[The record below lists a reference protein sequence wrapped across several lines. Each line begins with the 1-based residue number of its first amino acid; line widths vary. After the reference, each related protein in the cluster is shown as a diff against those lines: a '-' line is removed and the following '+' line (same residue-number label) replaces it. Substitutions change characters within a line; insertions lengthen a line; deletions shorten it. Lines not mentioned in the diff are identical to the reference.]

1 MRLITIL
8 ILLISASLVFAG
20 EPVIAEPTLSEPA
33 KEKNNFDVIEYR
45 VEGNTVLARE
55 KIEESVYPFL
65 GETKT
70 VEDVELAR
78 AALEKTFHD
87 AGYLTVFVNI
97 PEQDVGKGV
106 VTLQVQ
112 EGKVERLRVLGS
124 RYYSLGVIKERVGE
138 FAEGTVPYFPAVQ
151 KQLASINAS
160 PDRQVAPVLRP
171 GKTPGKVEVDLKV
184 QDKLPLHGNLELN
197 DRYSYNTTETRLNG
211 SLRYANLWQRDH
223 SIGISFQVAPEN
235 TDEVKV
241 LSATY
246 VIPTLAGN
254 YWAAYAVA
262 SRSNIAAVGDISVIG
277 NGNIYGLRYIN
288 PLPALTGYS
297 HSFTA
302 GVDYKDFK
310 ENVTFGSGTN
320 LGVDINTP
328 IKYMPFLLGYDATL
342 ATGTSNTQLG
352 LNATFS
358 IRGLGNRS
366 QEFANKRFLAQP
378 DFAYLRATLKHTQQ
392 IYQGWKVVGRVAG
405 QVSNDPLIANEQ
417 FIVGGADSVRGY
429 FESNSFGDQGAY
441 GSLELRTPSFAQ
453 YLPKNISELYAL
465 GFYDAGHVRLMD
477 PLPSQTA
484 TFTLESS
491 GVGFALK
498 GFSGFFASLDY
509 AKVRHDAGFVA
520 KGDDRVHFRIG
531 YDW

>member
-1 MRLITIL
+1 MRLLTIL
-8 ILLISASLVFAG
+8 ILLLSASMVC
-20 EPVIAEPTLSEPA
+20 AEEPA
-33 KEKNNFDVIEYR
+33 AAKANEKNSFDVLEYR
-45 VEGNTVLARE
+45 VEGNTVLAKE

-70 VEDVELAR
+70 VEDVEQAR

-87 AGYLTVFVNI
+87 NGYLTVFVSI
-97 PEQDVGKGV
+97 PEQDVGNGM

-112 EGKVERLRVLGS
+112 EGKVERLRVVGS

-138 FAEGTVPYFPAVQ
+138 FAEGSVPYFPAVQ
-151 KQLASINAS
+151 KQLASINAT

-197 DRYSYNTTETRLNG
+197 DRYSANTTETRMNG
-211 SLRYANLWQRDH
+211 SLRYANLWQLDH
-223 SIGISFQVAPEN
+223 SIGVSFQVSPEN
-235 TDEVKV
+235 TDQVKV
-241 LSATY
+241 FSTTY

-254 YWAAYAVA
+254 YWAAYAVV
-262 SRSNIAAVGDISVIG
+262 SKSNISAVGDFSVIG

-288 PLPALTGYS
+288 PLPALANYS

-310 ENVTFGSGTN
+310 ENLSATT

-328 IKYMPFLLGYDATL
+328 IKYMPFFLGYDGTFATQ
-342 ATGTSNTQLG
+342 TSNTQMG
-352 LNATFS
+352 LSATFS

-366 QEFANKRFLAQP
+366 EEFANKRFLAQP

-392 IYQGWKVVGRVAG
+392 LYQGWKMVGRVAG

-429 FESNSFGDQGAY
+429 LESNSFGDQGAY
-441 GSLELRTPSFAQ
+441 GSIELRTPSFAK
-453 YLPKNISELYAL
+453 YMGKSISELYAL
-465 GFYDAGHVRLMD
+465 GFYDAGHVRLID

-484 TFTLESS
+484 TFTLESA
-491 GVGFALK
+491 GVGVALK
-498 GFSGFFASLDY
+498 GWNGFFATLDY
-509 AKVRHDAGFVA
+509 AKARHDAGFVA
-520 KGDDRVHFRIG
+520 KGDERVHFRVG